1 MVKTVATHL
10 CELDPP
16 QQSSRRVCHPA
27 GVWGERWRRHGD
39 ECVGAS
45 STPDRYLDFLQLR
58 GTPIAILLGRRGGR
72 SGSAWLARDRGST
85 GRRPTRALT
94 RHGPH
99 ADDTVGPIWAL
110 SHRSDRTRMMR
121 LAQSSPH
128 HFRRRGRRSAIRRQM
143 AGAAAIN
150 CVSVMPAASIR
161 LAPWAQTNG
170 SDSAGGFRCARSGR
184 VAKGRSR

>member
-39 ECVGAS
+39 EWVGAS

-170 SDSAGGFRCARSGR
+170 SDSARWFRCSRSGR

>member
-39 ECVGAS
+39 EWVGAS

-170 SDSAGGFRCARSGR
+170 SDSARWFRCARSGR

>member
-1 MVKTVATHL
+1 MVKTFATHL
-10 CELDPP
+10 CELNPP
-16 QQSSRRVCHPA
+16 HSSRRIRHPA
-27 GVWGERWRRHGD
+27 GVWGERWRSHAD
-39 ECVGAS
+39 EWVGAS

-58 GTPIAILLGRRGGR
+58 GTLMAILRGRRGGR
-72 SGSAWLARDRGST
+72 SDSARLARDRGST
-85 GRRPTRALT
+85 GRRPMTALT
-94 RHGPH
+94 GRGPP

-128 HFRRRGRRSAIRRQM
+128 HFRRRGGRSAIRRQM
-143 AGAAAIN
+143 AGAAAMN

-161 LAPWAQTNG
+161 LASCAQTNG
-170 SDSAGGFRCARSGR
+170 SDSARWFRCARSSR